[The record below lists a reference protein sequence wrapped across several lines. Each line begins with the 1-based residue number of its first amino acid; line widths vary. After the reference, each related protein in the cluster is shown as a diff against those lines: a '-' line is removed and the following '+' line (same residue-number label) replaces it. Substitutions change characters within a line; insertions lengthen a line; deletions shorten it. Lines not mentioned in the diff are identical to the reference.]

1 MTLAREVNK
10 KLDEMLLVQQQIS
23 ELQEMASDAE
33 FKNSKTG
40 ALVDKEI
47 VINEGRE
54 QIAQITTDLNQI
66 TNDGKNIRNIF
77 ANPYYA
83 NDRLLDKLIAEEIK
97 QNKMESC
104 LAKQVDPNKN

>member
-54 QIAQITTDLNQI
+54 QIAQIT
-66 TNDGKNIRNIF
+66 NDGKNIRNIF